1 MSLNTAYPSKFSSVA
16 EQLIKLT
23 TGEHIVLEK
32 DKWESDYSPASFL
45 QRLSKREGKKYSYRR
60 INEDTA
66 WRITRIE

>member
-1 MSLNTAYPSKFSSVA
+1 MNTAYPSKFRPIA
-16 EQLIKLT
+16 EQLQKLA

-45 QRLSKREGKKYSYRR
+45 QRMAKREGKKYSYRR
-60 INEDTA
+60 INEDRA

>member
-1 MSLNTAYPSKFSSVA
+1 MRKNAAYPSKFSPVA
-16 EQLIKLT
+16 DQLLKLAM
-23 TGEHIVLEK
+23 GEHIVLEK

-45 QRLSKREGKKYSYRR
+45 QRVAKREGKKYSYRR

>member
-1 MSLNTAYPSKFSSVA
+1 MSLNTAYPSKFSPVA
-16 EQLIKLT
+16 EQLLKLAM
-23 TGEHIVLEK
+23 GEHWVLEK
-32 DKWESDYSPASFL
+32 ENWESDYSPASFL